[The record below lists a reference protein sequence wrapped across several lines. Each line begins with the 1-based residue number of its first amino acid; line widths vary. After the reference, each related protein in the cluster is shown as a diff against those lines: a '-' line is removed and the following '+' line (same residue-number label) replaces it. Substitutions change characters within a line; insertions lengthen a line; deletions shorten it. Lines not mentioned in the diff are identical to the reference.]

1 MDPHMVGV
9 VWLIGAFLFGLLN
22 CFFGYRLFIVT
33 VAIIGFMVGASV
45 GYAIGVW
52 TGDWIIGW
60 VAVVALGLIAG
71 WACIKAYYAFIFII
85 GAIGFALASTFLA
98 GLFMTDVHVLIPIA
112 AGAIGGFLS
121 LWLQRVIISIAT
133 AAQGALA
140 SVLAATALVAGGGV
154 AAYRTLFNRLFTG
167 ELSRAG
173 GAWFYVGLA
182 LWLVLAIAGVV
193 TQFKRGREMYRRQPK
208 LVGAP

>member
-1 MDPHMVGV
+1 MDAEMAGV

-33 VAIIGFMVGASV
+33 VAIVGFLIGASL
-45 GYAIGVW
+45 GYAIGIW
-52 TGDWIIGW
+52 TGNWVIGL
-60 VAVVALGLIAG
+60 VAAGVLGLIAG
-71 WACIKAYYAFIFII
+71 WACITAYYAFIFVV
-85 GAIGFALASTFLA
+85 GGIGFALATAFLA
-98 GLFMTDVHVLIPIA
+98 GLFITDVHVLIPIA
-112 AGAIGGFLS
+112 AGVIGGFLS
-121 LWLQRVIISIAT
+121 LWLQRVIITVAT

-140 SVLAATALVAGGGV
+140 SILAATALGAGGGV

-173 GAWFYVGLA
+173 GLWFYVGLA

-193 TQFKRGREMYRRQPK
+193 TQSKRGKEMYRRQPRFI
-208 LVGAP
+208 GAP